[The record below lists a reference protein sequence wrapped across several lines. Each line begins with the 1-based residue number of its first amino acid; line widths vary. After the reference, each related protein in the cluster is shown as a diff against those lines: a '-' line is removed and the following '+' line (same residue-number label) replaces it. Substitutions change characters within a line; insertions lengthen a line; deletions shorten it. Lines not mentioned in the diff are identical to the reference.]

1 MSGNN
6 TVLITGASSGI
17 GYELARVF
25 AANHYNL
32 ILVARSEA
40 ALRELADEV
49 IMQYKIRADI
59 IIQDLSLPGA
69 AQRLFESVSSRQLQ
83 VDILVN
89 NAGAGTVG
97 MFHET
102 DEAKDLEI
110 IQLNITALT
119 QLTKLFSR
127 EMIKRGC
134 GKILNVASTGSF
146 SPGPF
151 IAVYYATKA
160 YVLSL
165 SEALYRELRPHGI
178 LVSTLCPGA
187 TKTNFANRAGKR
199 DAPGAM
205 SADKVARLA
214 YEGLIKN
221 RRIIIPGLINKVLV
235 RLPRQLVSSL
245 NFKSQQKLAVEKG

>member
-1 MSGNN
+1 MSENG

-25 AANHYNL
+25 AANHHNL
-32 ILVARSEA
+32 VLVARSQDG
-40 ALRELADEV
+40 LQKLADEL
-49 IMQYKIRADI
+49 IIQYKIRADVI
-59 IIQDLSLPGA
+59 VQDLSLQGA
-69 AQRLFESVSSRQLQ
+69 AQSIFETVSNRRLSI
-83 VDILVN
+83 DILIN
-89 NAGAGTVG
+89 NAGAGTIG

-102 DEAKDLEI
+102 DEAKDHEMV
-110 IQLNITALT
+110 QLNIVALT

-127 EMIKRGC
+127 EMINNGG

-165 SEALYRELRPHGI
+165 SEALYTELKPYGI

-187 TKTNFANRAGKR
+187 TKTDFANRAGKK

-205 SADKVARLA
+205 RADKVARVA
-214 YEGLIKN
+214 YEGLLKN
-221 RRIIIPGLINKVLV
+221 KRLIIPGIMNKLLV
-235 RLPRQLVSSL
+235 RLPRQVVSSL
-245 NFKSQQKLAVEKG
+245 NFKSQQKLAVKKG

>member
-1 MSGNN
+1 MSKKD

-25 AANHYNL
+25 AANHHNL
-32 ILVARSEA
+32 VLVARSQDG
-40 ALRELADEV
+40 LQKLADEL
-49 IMQYKIRADI
+49 IMQYKIRADVI
-59 IIQDLSLPGA
+59 VQDLSLQGA
-69 AQRLFESVSSRQLQ
+69 AQSIFAAVSSRQLKI
-83 VDILVN
+83 DILVN
-89 NAGAGTVG
+89 NAGAGIVG

-102 DEAKDLEI
+102 DEARDLEMV
-110 IQLNITALT
+110 QLNIVALT

-127 EMIKRGC
+127 DMIKNGG

-165 SEALYRELRPHGI
+165 SEALYRELKPYGI

-187 TKTNFANRAGKR
+187 TKTDFANRAGKK

-205 SADKVARLA
+205 RADKVASSAYRGLSKNKRL
-214 YEGLIKN
+214 
-221 RRIIIPGLINKVLV
+221 IIPGIMNKVLV
-235 RLPRQLVSSL
+235 RLPRQVVSGL
-245 NFKSQQKLAVEKG
+245 NFKSQQKLAVKKG